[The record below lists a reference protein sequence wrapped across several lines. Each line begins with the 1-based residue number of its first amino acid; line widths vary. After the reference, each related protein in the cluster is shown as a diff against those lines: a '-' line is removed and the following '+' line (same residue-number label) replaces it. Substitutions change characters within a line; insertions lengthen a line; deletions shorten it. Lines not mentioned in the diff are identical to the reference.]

1 MRPLRVDMRDGG
13 RCPIVG
19 SASNLLNN
27 KLYWCRLSNI
37 QSRVFGQDI
46 TRRTSRF
53 FVLHRPPVYLHV
65 YLMSCMWLF
74 LHARPSPS
82 VFAYYKRSKTGGR
95 NGLGTRLRFL
105 EYWMSVSSGQFIY
118 HNAIHSYIPC
128 RLLWLSIL
136 NSIVF
141 QGGVGFAIVPVYSDI
156 HGIAE

>member
-19 SASNLLNN
+19 SASNLPNN
-27 KLYWCRLSNI
+27 KLYWCCLSNI
-37 QSRVFGQDI
+37 TVSSFW
-46 TRRTSRF
+46 TRYYKKDFKILCPAPSHCLPSCLLD
-53 FVLHRPPVYLHV
+53 VMHV
-65 YLMSCMWLF
+65 TLS
-74 LHARPSPS
+74 ARPSPS